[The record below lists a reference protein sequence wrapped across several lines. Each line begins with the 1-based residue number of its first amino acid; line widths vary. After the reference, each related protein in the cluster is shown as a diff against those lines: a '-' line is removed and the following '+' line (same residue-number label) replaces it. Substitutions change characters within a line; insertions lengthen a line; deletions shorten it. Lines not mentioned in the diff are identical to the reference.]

1 MESHAPPRR
10 EGLPSAAPANKQSD
24 AAQRGQL
31 SPPGVG
37 EPHVLWLTGRPG
49 SGKTTLARAIHAQLT
64 QLGRR
69 AYVLDGD
76 ELRGGLCSDLDFSDA
91 GRLEN
96 IRRAS
101 EVAKVLVD
109 AGVTVIASFV
119 SPLKIHRDLARSK
132 FKNNNFF
139 EIYCSASLEVCERRD
154 PKGHYAAAR
163 RGEIK
168 NFTGVDGVYEEP
180 RAPELIVDTEE
191 TTIKCGVQSVLSL
204 VNFCDLTTKRLN
216 KPP

>member
-10 EGLPSAAPANKQSD
+10 EEPPSAPPANKQSD
-24 AAQRGQL
+24 AAHSGLL
-31 SPPGVG
+31 SSPATG
-37 EPHVLWLTGRPG
+37 EPRVLWLTGRPG
-49 SGKTTLARAIHAQLT
+49 SGKTTLARAIHARLT

-180 RAPELIVDTEE
+180 ESPQLVVDTE
-191 TTIKCGVQSVLSL
+191 ILSIESACKYII
-204 VNFCDLTTKRLN
+204 NFLQ
-216 KPP
+216 

>member
-1 MESHAPPRR
+1 MKSSAPSRR
-10 EGLPSAAPANKQSD
+10 EEALGQSQATQQFD
-24 AAQRGQL
+24 AATQVPADIAGREA
-31 SPPGVG
+31 PC
-37 EPHVLWLTGRPG
+37 VLWLTGRPS
-49 SGKTTLARAIHAQLT
+49 SGKTTLARAIHARLT
-64 QLGRR
+64 QLGCK

-76 ELRGGLCSDLDFSDA
+76 ELRAGLCSDLDFSDA

-132 FKNNNFF
+132 FKPNDFF

-168 NFTGVDGVYEEP
+168 NFTGVDASYEEP
-180 RAPELIVDTEE
+180 QGPDLVVEADVQ
-191 TTIKCGVQSVLSL
+191 TIECAADQLTGFSTFRGVQHS
-204 VNFCDLTTKRLN
+204 
-216 KPP
+216 

>member
-1 MESHAPPRR
+1 MESHASPRR
-10 EGLPSAAPANKQSD
+10 EEVPSAPPANKQSN

-31 SPPGVG
+31 SPPGAG
-37 EPHVLWLTGRPG
+37 EPSVIWLTGRPG
-49 SGKTTLARAIHAQLT
+49 SGKTTLARAIHARLT
-64 QLGRR
+64 QLGRK
-69 AYVLDGD
+69 AYILDGD

-119 SPLKIHRDLARSK
+119 SPLKIHRELARSK
-132 FKNNNFF
+132 FKKNDFF
-139 EIYCSASLEVCERRD
+139 EIYCSASLEVCEGRD

-163 RGEIK
+163 RGELEK
-168 NFTGVDGVYEEP
+168 FTGVGAPFEEP
-180 RAPELIVDTEE
+180 RAPSLTIDTAYSSVEE
-191 TTIKCGVQSVLSL
+191 SFSAIIDMLLESGV
-204 VNFCDLTTKRLN
+204 LTL
-216 KPP
+216 

>member
-1 MESHAPPRR
+1 MESRAPPRR
-10 EGLPSAAPANKQSD
+10 EGLPSAPPANKQSD

-31 SPPGVG
+31 SPPGAA
-37 EPHVLWLTGRPG
+37 EPFVLWLTGRPG
-49 SGKTTLARAIHAQLT
+49 SGKTTLACAIHAQLT
-64 QLGRR
+64 QQGRR

-132 FKNNNFF
+132 FKKNDFF

-154 PKGHYAAAR
+154 PKGHYEAAR

-180 RAPELIVDTEE
+180 RAADLIVDTEAV
-191 TTIKCGVQSVLSL
+191 TIECAADQLTGFLTFAGVQHS
-204 VNFCDLTTKRLN
+204 
-216 KPP
+216 